1 MAPPES
7 TYLIIGS
14 PVYSSTAK
22 VKEYY
27 LTSNLV
33 KMKRDLIEGINK
45 SLKEIQGKKN
55 KQINR

>member
-1 MAPPES
+1 MAPPVS

-45 SLKEIQGKKN
+45 SLKEIQGKKTN
-55 KQINR
+55 K